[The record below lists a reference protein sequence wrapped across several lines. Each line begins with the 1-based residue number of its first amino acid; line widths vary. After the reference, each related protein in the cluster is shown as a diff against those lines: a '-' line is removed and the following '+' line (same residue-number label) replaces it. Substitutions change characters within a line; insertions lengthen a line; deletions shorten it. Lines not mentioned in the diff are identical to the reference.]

1 MLCYTNSTSIV
12 ISTSGKLLKVFRI
25 NVFCILF
32 YFTMMFFSRFGQE
45 RLENHAFRINPV
57 FILFYFVT
65 MICNF
70 SQDLNKYIYMNT
82 NFI

>member
-32 YFTMMFFSRFGQE
+32 YFTMM
-45 RLENHAFRINPV
+45 
-57 FILFYFVT
+57 Y
-65 MICNF
+65 NF
-70 SQDLNKYIYMNT
+70 SQDLDRKAWKITFFELIHLLFY
-82 NFI
+82 FILLQ